1 MVLAEENMKPSSHK
15 ILASYTHASPVA
27 SSCVMKSV
35 ENLKRG
41 DWLYLRFYICR
52 FSMSSLS
59 MTFLQ
64 LVSCFYLCWNQL
76 VD

>member
-15 ILASYTHASPVA
+15 VLASYTHASPVA

-41 DWLYLRFYICR
+41 DWLYLSFTSG
-52 FSMSSLS
+52 FSIGSLS
-59 MTFLQ
+59 ILPH
-64 LVSCFYLCWNQL
+64 
-76 VD
+76 